1 MNLSF
6 KATAA
11 CIETSSGSLKPT
23 PQAAYALRPSAQPL
37 LLERKRLRLL
47 RYLSQRRNE
56 YVICFDGLTDQRVV
70 RLANTKRLQQ
80 PLAYLLH
87 ALRSLE
93 FNACCFVCVCDEVE
107 NLGFAHDCG
116 DCGAIGFFCMRIASE
131 LVEFSDTFV
140 CAFDGLFGCDGLEFL
155 DTLADA
161 VSKG

>member
-23 PQAAYALRPSAQPL
+23 PQAVYALRPSAQPL

-56 YVICFDGLTDQRVV
+56 YVICFDGLSDQRVV

-80 PLAYLLH
+80 
-87 ALRSLE
+87 ALSYVVHGLCR
-93 FNACCFVCVCDEVE
+93 FEV
-107 NLGFAHDCG
+107 DCG
-116 DCGAIGFFCMRIASE
+116 VVWC
-131 LVEFSDTFV
+131 V
-140 CAFDGLFGCDGLEFL
+140 
-155 DTLADA
+155 DA
-161 VSKG
+161 VEDLSDAEFGSYDALDVSVLLCEG